1 MRWPI
6 ALIAALTFFAILIG
20 PFLIS
25 ENNIAQALF
34 GIITTIISTSVGVWA
49 SWNYSKNSDKE
60 RLTRY
65 GLLAWRNIDALS
77 IKVRQQIQHGNVKE
91 ETLESW
97 LLDIDE
103 AKWAWRDLLR
113 EVFELQERLTL
124 EREEVSLEYKK
135 KISEAT
141 NDKERE
147 KLEGERRLAVA
158 KIVNQAPLP
167 ISEEENISCPNC
179 GNSVVVSLGSNPG
192 STSWPE
198 CGGCGALFPVHRKA
212 EGEIIINQE
221 GMKLSVSRK
230 CPDCQTNLSWRIPTN
245 KSVHFLYKCSNC
257 NAPIQCD
264 GTASDFAVS
273 VPHNENG

>member
-1 MRWPI
+1 MRWPVAVI
-6 ALIAALTFFAILIG
+6 ALLTFFAILAG
-20 PFLIS
+20 PFLIA

-34 GIITTIISTSVGVWA
+34 GIITTVISTSIGVWA

-77 IKVRQQIQHGNVKE
+77 VKVRQQIQNGNAKE
-91 ETLESW
+91 DTLHSW

-124 EREEVSLEYKK
+124 EREEVTLEYKK
-135 KISEAT
+135 KIGEAT

-147 KLEGERRLAVA
+147 KLESERKLAVA

-167 ISEEENISCPNC
+167 ITEEEDVLCPNC
-179 GNSVVVSLGSNPG
+179 SAKVLVNLSSNPG

-198 CGGCGALFPVHRKA
+198 CNSCGAIFPVHRKS
-212 EGEIIINQE
+212 EGEVSVNHE
-221 GMKLSVSRK
+221 GLKLAVAK
-230 CPDCQTNLSWRIPTN
+230 ECPHCQAKLAWKIPVG
-245 KSVHFLYKCSNC
+245 KPVHFLYVC
-257 NAPIQCD
+257 NSCRSSIQCD
-264 GTASDFAVS
+264 GNAASFTVTKAAD
-273 VPHNENG
+273 NG